1 MWTKLA
7 HIVFKYRLYL
17 IILLAG
23 ITVFMGIQASR
34 IELSYDFA
42 KIVPSD
48 DPDME
53 YFQQFRDLFGEDAN
67 ILAIGVK
74 DSSLYES
81 ANLKRYKDFSDQV
94 TGVEGVNNVLSLPLL
109 QRLERNSRDKRF
121 DLAPMFPDIPE
132 SQAEVDSLLASV
144 RDQRFYTSQVINL
157 ENGATLMLVSI
168 NKQTLDSEDRL
179 RLVDEIVGLG
189 DNFSSDTGIKL
200 HFAGLPFVRSVIS
213 GSVKDELNM
222 FLLLSVIITGLIL
235 LSFYRSWDAV
245 IFPLIMIG
253 IMIVWSLGT
262 IVLLGYK
269 ITLLTA
275 LIPPLIVVIGIP
287 NSVYLLN
294 KYHQEFNLHG
304 QKMKALSRIIKK
316 IGLATLITNSTT
328 AIGFGVLAFTDITI
342 LREFGVVAGLNIFA
356 TFFVSIVFI
365 PAIFSYLPEPNT
377 RKLSHLNFKRVDKFL
392 NAIDLL
398 VHRYRYRVFI
408 ITALLIGAGIYGMYQ
423 IKSVSFMVDDIPEDS
438 EIRKDLAFFEANFSG
453 VMPLEIIVDTGK
465 RRGVLRLS
473 NLRKIEELEE
483 FLASHEY
490 LSQPVSV
497 VSFIKAARQAFYNNN
512 PSFYALPTNQDK
524 NFILRYMR
532 EQSDSSGLLSSFVDS
547 TGQKIR
553 VSLKIADIGSL
564 KMDSLIKTVIE
575 PKVAE
580 IFEDTDME
588 VGITGTTPLFIKGN
602 NFLIDNLRSS
612 LLLAFALISIIM
624 AMLFGNIRMILI
636 SMVPNLVPLI
646 LTAGIM
652 GFAGIPLKPSTA
664 LIFSIAFGISVDD
677 SIHFL
682 AKYRQELFA
691 NNFFVPLAIS
701 NSVRETG
708 ASMMYTSIILFA
720 GFIIFAFSNFGGT
733 VALGFLTSTTLL
745 IAMFTNL
752 ILLPILLMTF
762 DDGKRR
768 KDFHP
773 LIEHYEEFYHE
784 TEDEEIDVDR
794 IQIEKNQQK
803 NSPPAT

>member
-7 HIVFKYRLYL
+7 HIVFSYRLYL
-17 IILLAG
+17 ILLLAA
-23 ITVFMGIQASR
+23 ITVFMGFQASR

-42 KIVPSD
+42 KIVPSN
-48 DPDME
+48 DPDMV
-53 YFQQFRDLFGEDAN
+53 YFQEFRDLFGEDAN
-67 ILAIGVK
+67 ILAVGVK
-74 DSSLYES
+74 DSALYE
-81 ANLKRYKDFSDQV
+81 ADNLRRYKALSDEI
-94 TGVEGVNNVLSLPLL
+94 TAVEGVKSVLSLPLL
-109 QRLERNSRDKRF
+109 QRLERNSQEKRF
-121 DLAPMFPDIPE
+121 DLVPLFPTIPE
-132 SQAEVDSLLASV
+132 SQGEVDSLLRDV
-144 RDQRFYTSQVINL
+144 RDQRFYTSQVVNL
-157 ENGATLMLVSI
+157 ENGATLMLVAI
-168 NKQTLDSEDRL
+168 EKATLNSEDRL
-179 RLVDEIVGLG
+179 RLVQDIVDLG
-189 DNFSSDTGIKL
+189 DGFTENTGIKL
-200 HFAGLPFVRSVIS
+200 HFAGLPFVRSIIAS
-213 GSVKDELNM
+213 NVKDELNM
-222 FLLLSVIITGLIL
+222 FLMLSVLITGLIL
-235 LSFYRSWDAV
+235 LFFYRSWDAV

-294 KYHQEFNLHG
+294 KYHQEFNRHG
-304 QKMKALSRIIKK
+304 NKMRALSRIIRK

-342 LREFGVVAGLNIFA
+342 LREFGVVAGINIFA
-356 TFFVSIVFI
+356 TFFVSIIFI

-377 RKLSHLNFKRVDKFL
+377 RKLKHLHFKGLDKFL
-392 NAIDLL
+392 TAIDLL
-398 VHRYRYRVFI
+398 VHRYRYRVFF
-408 ITALLIGAGIYGMYQ
+408 ITAVLVGAGVYGMYQ
-423 IKSVSFMVDDIPEDS
+423 IQSVSYMVDDIPEDS
-438 EIRKDLAFFEANFSG
+438 EIRTDLAFFEANFSG

-473 NLRKIEELEE
+473 NLRKIEELED
-483 FLASHEY
+483 FLADQEY
-490 LSQPVSV
+490 LSTPVSV

-512 PSFYALPTNQDK
+512 PAFYALPTNQDK
-524 NFILRYMR
+524 NFILRYLR

-564 KMDSLIKTVIE
+564 KMDSLIGRVVE

-580 IFEDTDME
+580 IFEGTDIE

-602 NFLIDNLRSS
+602 NFLIDNLRTS
-612 LLLAFALISIIM
+612 LLLAFALISVIM

-636 SMVPNLVPLI
+636 SLVPNLVPLI

-701 NSVRETG
+701 KSVRETG

-720 GFIIFAFSNFGGT
+720 GFIIFAFSDFGGT

-784 TEDEEIDVDR
+784 AEDEEIDVDKIR
-794 IQIEKNQQK
+794 VEKSEQGEG
-803 NSPPAT
+803 NS